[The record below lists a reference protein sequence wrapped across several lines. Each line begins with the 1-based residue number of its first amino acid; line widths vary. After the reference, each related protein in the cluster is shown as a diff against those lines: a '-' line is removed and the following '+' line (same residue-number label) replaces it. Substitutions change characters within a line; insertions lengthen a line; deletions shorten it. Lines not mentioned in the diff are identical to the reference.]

1 MGTGSKNY
9 AVTGMASTVFELTI
23 STKLVSIGE
32 DPMPTRSRSSIT
44 TEVRSP

>member
-1 MGTGSKNY
+1 MPGTGLKNY
-9 AVTGMASTVFELTI
+9 AVASTVFELTI
-23 STKLVSIGE
+23 STEFVSISE